1 MPSRPSMQEADAR
14 QQSCYQ
20 NHFSIQSS
28 VYYHFVN
35 LGGGRDHLFFNQVG
49 DVTFGPLAVQKETH

>member
-20 NHFSIQSS
+20 NHFSNQCS

-35 LGGGRDHLFFNQVG
+35 LGGG
-49 DVTFGPLAVQKETH
+49 

>member
-14 QQSCYQ
+14 QQSCCQ
-20 NHFSIQSS
+20 NHFSNQCS

-35 LGGGRDHLFFNQVG
+35 LGVDNLFFNQVG